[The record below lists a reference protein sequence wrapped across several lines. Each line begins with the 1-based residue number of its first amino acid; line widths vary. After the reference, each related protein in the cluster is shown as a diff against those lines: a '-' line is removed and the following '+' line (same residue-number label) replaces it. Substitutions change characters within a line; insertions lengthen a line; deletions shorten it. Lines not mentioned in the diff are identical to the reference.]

1 MIRRALAPSL
11 IILVLLVIAS
21 APSIRAQDIHH
32 YVATVSG
39 MSTTL
44 QEKRIMETLSEF
56 DPLAEY
62 RVDRAT
68 GEVVI
73 KTRYTLDRFRF
84 ERMIDRLNLG
94 VLQFDVVG
102 APVTPVGS
110 GLRQPR
116 LADMPLFMDT
126 GDPVLDQQRYAA
138 YKAAWIAAHPDQY
151 RELTAP
157 QGATTNPDPE

>member
-1 MIRRALAPSL
+1 M
-11 IILVLLVIAS
+11 
-21 APSIRAQDIHH
+21 
-32 YVATVSG
+32 G
-39 MSTTL
+39 L
-44 QEKRIMETLSEF
+44 QEFRK
-56 DPLAEY
+56 A
-62 RVDRAT
+62 VGRAFLIHLL
-68 GEVVI
+68 GVAGAAVAQPVPI
-73 KTRYTLDRFRF
+73 AAPDAMPPARAGF

-138 YKAAWIAAHPDQY
+138 YKSAWIAAHPDQY